1 MERILFHND
10 MYNYCCA
17 GIGLAT
23 VDRLATE
30 GATVAIFDI
39 NKEAGW
45 RVAKE
50 LSEKNLK
57 VNFFP
62 VGVANKAACFATTS
76 SFAADNEGKIHYLV
90 NCAGYFGSKSLH
102 AEKNDWEKS
111 FSVNVVGYAN
121 MVQAC
126 HWHMCHTAGE
136 KSVVNMASVSGHRAQ
151 PNRWTY
157 AATKGAILSLTKCM
171 ALDLSKDKIRVN
183 SVSPAW
189 VWGPEVSKAAVG
201 GREKWEPI
209 WGPFHMTRRLAE
221 CQEVAASICF
231 LLSDDASFIT
241 GTDVPV
247 DGGYLSMSAEGH
259 GDNSSYAGAQ

>member
-1 MERILFHND
+1 
-10 MYNYCCA
+10 MYNYNYCSFDCA

-39 NKEAGW
+39 NQQEGNK
-45 RVAKE
+45 VAME
-50 LSEKNLK
+50 LCDKNLN
-57 VNFFP
+57 VTFFP
-62 VGVANKAACFATTS
+62 VGVASKASCVAATS
-76 SFAADNEGKIHYLV
+76 SFAVNNEGKIHYLV
-90 NCAGYFGSKSLH
+90 NCAGYFGSKSLN
-102 AEKNDWEKS
+102 AEKSDWEKS
-111 FSVNVVGYAN
+111 FSVNVMGYAN

-126 HWHMCHTAGE
+126 HPYMRY
-136 KSVVNMASVSGHRAQ
+136 VSGDKSIVNVASISAHRAQ

-171 ALDLSKDKIRVN
+171 ALDLSKDNIRVN

-201 GREKWEPI
+201 GREKWESI

-231 LLSDDASFIT
+231 LLSDDASFVT
-241 GTDVPV
+241 GSDVPV

-259 GDNSSYAGAQ
+259 GENSSFAGTQ